1 MLIPRTY
8 WVNRLLTFALTV
20 WLAATLIWLI
30 PRFSPVDP
38 AEVMLSRMAAA
49 GGTIENSEAIL
60 DNLRRRFGLDAP
72 LPVQYLRYLG
82 NLAIFNLGV
91 STANFPT
98 PVVTLIARA
107 LPWTLGLMTIS
118 VLLTFVIGNWL
129 DALMVWDRSPRWAK
143 MAITLAMIF
152 TSIPPILS
160 GLLLLWVFSAQLAW
174 FSIRGAYGINVE
186 PGWDWS
192 FIASVIIH
200 GFLPALSIVVVTFGF
215 WALGM
220 RGLMISVQGE
230 DYVKLAEAKGLRPRY
245 ILYRYMI
252 RNAIL
257 PQITAFAL
265 KIGLLIAGQVLVER
279 IFAYNGMGKLMYD
292 AILDQDFPLIQGI
305 SYVIILM
312 TALSVLLVDLIYPLV
327 DPRVQYQQGR
337 G

>member
-1 MLIPRTY
+1 MLIPRAY

-82 NLAIFNLGV
+82 NLATFDLGV

-118 VLLTFVIGNWL
+118 ILLTFVIGNWL
-129 DALMVWDRSPRWAK
+129 GALMVWDRSPRWAK
-143 MAITLAMIF
+143 MAIPLAMIF

-160 GLLLLWVFSAQLAW
+160 GLLLLWVFSAQLGW
-174 FSIRGAYGINVE
+174 FPIRGAYGINVE

-192 FIASVIIH
+192 FIASVITH

-279 IFAYNGMGKLMYD
+279 IFAYNGMGKLLYD

-312 TALSVLLVDLIYPLV
+312 TALSVFLVDLIYPLV